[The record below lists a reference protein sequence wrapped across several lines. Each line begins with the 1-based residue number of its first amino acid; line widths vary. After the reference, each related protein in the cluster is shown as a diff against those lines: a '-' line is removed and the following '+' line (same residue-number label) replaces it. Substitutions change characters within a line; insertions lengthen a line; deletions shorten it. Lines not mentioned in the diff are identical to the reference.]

1 MFNLYLVI
9 VGLIYLIYLRI
20 ERKGKREEINSVI
33 RF

>member
-9 VGLIYLIYLRI
+9 VGLIYLIYVMI